1 MLLNK
6 ERISVITTSRTL
18 VKESAAPH
26 LVLRGDL
33 ILFSPLIQELRVLWD
48 CLYLLHVDLSLA
60 APHL

>member
-33 ILFSPLIQELRVLWD
+33 ILFSSLIQELRVLWD